1 MRRVGTSALVPG
13 MVTAEDVYN
22 YNGNL
27 ILPKGLILTDKTI
40 TKLEFYSIVNVRI
53 EDKLVKMPEDAVEE
67 ESSYAERLRSSPE
80 FKRFQKDFVE
90 ETDSFRKAV
99 NDIVEQHVSVDV
111 DRLVEHAL
119 TLLSSGEGYVN
130 VFDMLHGMRQY
141 DDATYVHSMNVAL
154 ICNIFARWLRMKE
167 DEIRLATVCGL
178 LHDIGKTK
186 MPEGILK
193 KPAKLTEREYDVM
206 QTHPRE
212 GYRVLQDLPIDDH
225 IKNAALMHHE
235 RCDGTG
241 YPLGLTANRIDP
253 YAKLVAIADV
263 YDAMTCARV
272 YRGPLCPFKVI
283 SIFESEG
290 LQKYDTKYILTF
302 LENIVDTYLL
312 HRVRL
317 SNGEVGEI
325 VYINTNRLSKPTV
338 KIGSSYLN
346 LSEEPHLSIE
356 AII

>member
-1 MRRVGTSALVPG
+1 MRRVGTAALIPG
-13 MVTAEDVYN
+13 MVTAEDVFN

-40 TKLEFYSIVNVRI
+40 TKLEFYSIVNVRV
-53 EDKLVKMPEDAVEE
+53 EDDVVKMPEEE
-67 ESSYAERLRSSPE
+67 IQAEDSYSERLKSSPE
-80 FKRFQKDFVE
+80 FKRFQKEFE
-90 ETDSFRKAV
+90 KETDSFRQSV
-99 NDIVEQHVSVDV
+99 NDIVEQNVNMDV
-111 DRLVEHAL
+111 DQLVNHAL
-119 TLLSSGEGYVN
+119 TLLSDDGNYVN
-130 VFDMLHGMRQY
+130 VFDMLHCMRQY
-141 DDATYVHSMNVAL
+141 DDATYVHCMNVAL
-154 ICNIFARWLRMKE
+154 ICNVFARWLRMQD

-178 LHDIGKTK
+178 LHDIGKLK
-186 MPEGILK
+186 MPERILK
-193 KPAKLTEREYDVM
+193 KPGRLTDWEYNVI

-212 GYRVLQDLPIDDH
+212 GYHILQTLPIDEH
-225 IKNAALMHHE
+225 IKNVALMHHE

-241 YPLGLTANRIDP
+241 YPLGLSAGRIDP

-290 LQKYDTKYILTF
+290 LQKYDTRYIMTF

-317 SNGEVGEI
+317 TNGEEGKI
-325 VYINTNRLSKPTV
+325 VYINTNKLSKPTV

-346 LSEEPHLSIE
+346 LSEEPHLAID

>member
-1 MRRVGTSALVPG
+1 MRRVGTPALVPG

-99 NDIVEQHVSVDV
+99 NDIIEQHVSVDV

-119 TLLSSGEGYVN
+119 TLLSSGDGYVN

-193 KPAKLTEREYDVM
+193 KPARLTEREYDVM

-212 GYRVLQDLPIDDH
+212 GYRILQDLPIDDH

-317 SNGEVGEI
+317 SNGEAGEI

-338 KIGSSYLN
+338 KIGSTYLN